1 MKWLNIFKK
10 KAPSVTSFSQDNLFT
25 SLNTPSI
32 QENAGWVYMCVKL
45 LATNTATLRYDLVNS
60 KDEIVNNSTILNLLD
75 MPNESFSFYDFAY
88 IVASQ
93 LNLSGN
99 SYWLKIKDNSSVTR
113 QLVLLNPHSIV
124 IKTKNSYEIDH
135 YLYYGLQG
143 QRQYLKED
151 ILHFKL
157 IDPADPVRGKSPVSA
172 FAGILQ
178 LDDLAEKRHMASF
191 RNQGIPSGILTLP
204 PDHSKIPDISDAQKT
219 LRESFQGVDNYNKV
233 MVVSSNYTPT
243 LTTAK
248 TEFTPLSI
256 SPNDLKLLESRFF
269 SKQSIQELFG
279 ISGALLGKEESSNR
293 ATAEAQ
299 KVIFIDNHVK
309 PLMELI
315 VRTLNR
321 HLIHEIDA
329 SLKLDLVDPVP
340 ENRAELLDE
349 VRAGV
354 DRFITPNEGRI
365 KLGYPPSSLP
375 TMNEIS
381 RGFGGI

>member
-1 MKWLNIFKK
+1 
-10 KAPSVTSFSQDNLFT
+10 
-25 SLNTPSI
+25 
-32 QENAGWVYMCVKL
+32 
-45 LATNTATLRYDLVNS
+45 
-60 KDEIVNNSTILNLLD
+60 
-75 MPNESFSFYDFAY
+75 
-88 IVASQ
+88 
-93 LNLSGN
+93 
-99 SYWLKIKDNSSVTR
+99 
-113 QLVLLNPHSIV
+113 
-124 IKTKNSYEIDH
+124 
-135 YLYYGLQG
+135 
-143 QRQYLKED
+143 
-151 ILHFKL
+151 
-157 IDPADPVRGKSPVSA
+157 
-172 FAGILQ
+172 
-178 LDDLAEKRHMASF
+178 
-191 RNQGIPSGILTLP
+191 

-233 MVVSSNYTPT
+233 MVVSSSYTPT

-321 HLIHEIDA
+321 HLIYGIDK

>member
-1 MKWLNIFKK
+1 MKWLNIFNKK
-10 KAPSVTSFSQDNLFT
+10 QASITSISQDDLFT
-25 SLNTPSI
+25 SLNSPAI

-45 LATNTATLRYDLVNS
+45 LANNTATLKYNLVNQQN
-60 KDEIVNNSTILNLLD
+60 EIINNRSILNLLD
-75 MPNESFSFYDFAY
+75 MPNEAFSFHDFAY

-99 SYWLKIKDNSSVTR
+99 SYWLKIRDNSNNVR
-113 QLVLLNPHSIV
+113 QLVLLNPHSIT
-124 IKTKNSYEIDH
+124 IKTINSYEIDY
-135 YLYYGLQG
+135 YLYYGLAG
-143 QRQYLKED
+143 EKRYPKED

-157 IDPADPVRGKSPVSA
+157 IDPANPVRGKSPVSA
-172 FAGILQ
+172 FAGILK
-178 LDDLAEKRHMASF
+178 LDDLAEKRHMATF
-191 RNQGIPSGILTLP
+191 KNQSIPSGVLTVP
-204 PDHSKIPDISDAQKT
+204 ADYNKSGESISQQ
-219 LRESFQGVDNYNKV
+219 LRGITGVDNAGKLILAG
-233 MVVSSNYTPT
+233 SSYQPATGMT
-243 LTTAK
+243 QKTT
-248 TEFTPLSI
+248 FTPLSM
-256 SPNDLKLLESRFF
+256 SPNDLRLLDSRIF

-279 ISGALLGKEESSNR
+279 VSGALLGKEESSNR

-321 HLIHEIDA
+321 HLIYGIDK